1 MPDDDLYNLLKGR
14 ELRDTGMER
23 VAAGEPDFRYEFHQ
37 AILSLP
43 RGWIGQCEAIRRD
56 WKGTIPHPN
65 AWGACW
71 SAAVKQGLLVEMATK
86 ASMTSVKSHGRKT
99 HLFRRT

>member
-1 MPDDDLYNLLKGR
+1 MSDDDLYNLLKGR
-14 ELRDTGMER
+14 EARDEGMALVR
-23 VAAGEPDFRYEFHQ
+23 DSNPTFSYEFHQ

-43 RGWIGQCEAIRRD
+43 RGWIGQCEDIRRN

-65 AWGACW
+65 AWGANW
-71 SAAVKQGLLVEMATK
+71 NAAVKRGLLVELPIK
-86 ASMTSVKSHGRKT
+86 VNMTGVKSHGRRT